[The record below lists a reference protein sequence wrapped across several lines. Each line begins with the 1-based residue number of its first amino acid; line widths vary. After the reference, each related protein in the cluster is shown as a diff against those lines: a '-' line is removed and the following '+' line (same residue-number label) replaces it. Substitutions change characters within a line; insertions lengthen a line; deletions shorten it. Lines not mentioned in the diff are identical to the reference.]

1 MTEVDVIGLS
11 NYYGDLLALDN
22 VSVAFGKEKITAII
36 GRSGS
41 GKSTLLKSING
52 LIQPSSGKV
61 VVAGHSL
68 DYNNINPHRHRIG
81 YVVQGNGLF
90 PHLTVAENISL
101 PGKISHLQ
109 SSHGLHRLRVAA
121 GGARSGR
128 SGVDPSRVNDLLT
141 FTGLPSAYADKYPLQ
156 LSGGEQQ
163 RVAICRALYLNP
175 PVLLMD
181 EPFASLDTLTRRDLH
196 QKMLELR
203 RTYKLTMII
212 VTHDVSEA
220 TRLADDL
227 LVLERGRVQQFGS
240 REEVISKP
248 ANPFV
253 KDLLE
258 AHLN

>member
-1 MTEVDVIGLS
+1 MTEVEVIGLS

-121 GGARSGR
+121 
-128 SGVDPSRVNDLLT
+128 
-141 FTGLPSAYADKYPLQ
+141 DKYPLQ